1 MSYNYNGFET
11 KIENKGKQM
20 EKVKTTKALPPIEQL
35 QGRTLGRILIKMGLL
50 TREKVH
56 ECLMMQKQRKG
67 GIQIGQV
74 FIELGLIDEKQLQIA
89 LAAQRGMEY
98 VKLSDSQIPADVIER
113 VPAQMAKTYHIVP
126 IAYDKGQNE
135 LAVVLDSPDN
145 FRATDDLSTLMGF
158 KVTAKI
164 TDSDALESAL
174 AKYYEEKDDNINEL
188 IDEIQGDS
196 FLAEFDGRDK
206 SIDLDEL
213 KELSE
218 SNPVKKLLNLVLLQ
232 AIRDKSSDIHFEPFE
247 NEYKMRYRIDG
258 VLYEMVPPPK
268 YIAAA
273 LSSRIKVMANLD
285 IAERRLPQD
294 GRISLTVQGNP
305 VDLRV
310 SVLPTMFGES
320 VVLRILDRSQVS
332 LDLKKLG
339 LRQDDLKMV
348 HQLIHKPNGII
359 IVTGP
364 TGCGKTTTLY
374 AALSVLNDIETKVI
388 TTEDPIEYD
397 LDGVIQVQMKPD
409 IGLTFG
415 RCLRHILR
423 QDPDVILVGEIR
435 DLETAEIAAQA
446 SLTGHIVFTTLHT
459 NDAPTSIARL
469 LDLGVEP
476 FLITATLE
484 GIVAERLVRKIC
496 ENCKTQY
503 EPNEAQLMEL
513 GLTSD
518 DVRGKKFYYGR
529 GCARCNNTGYKGRT
543 GIFEIMVF
551 NDEIRDLIM
560 NQASTSVL
568 RAAAQKAG
576 MRLLRDNG
584 LAAIYDGITTIDEV
598 VKETISEEV

>member
-1 MSYNYNGFET
+1 M
-11 KIENKGKQM
+11 GKMKEAQ
-20 EKVKTTKALPPIEQL
+20 KLPPIEQL
-35 QGRTLGRILIKMGLL
+35 RGRTLGRILIKMGVLS
-50 TREKVH
+50 RDKVH
-56 ECLMMQKQRKG
+56 ECLKIQSQRQG
-67 GIQIGQV
+67 VQIGQI
-74 FIELGLIDEKQLQIA
+74 FLELGLIDEVQLQMA

-98 VKLSDSQIPADVIER
+98 VSLDGVDIPPDVVEK

-126 IAYDKGQNE
+126 IEYNREQNE
-135 LAVVLDSPDN
+135 LTVALDSPDN

-164 TDSDALESAL
+164 TDRDVLESAL
-174 AKYYEEKDDNINEL
+174 TKYYETQDENIHEL

-196 FLAEFDGRDK
+196 FLAEFEGRNQ
-206 SIDLDEL
+206 SIDLNEL

-232 AIRDKSSDIHFEPFE
+232 AIRDKASDIHFEPFE

-258 VLYEMVPPPK
+258 ILYEMFPPPK

-285 IAERRLPQD
+285 IAERRMPQD
-294 GRISLTVQGNP
+294 GRISLTVEGNP
-305 VDLRV
+305 IDLRV

-320 VVLRILDRSQVS
+320 VVLRVLDRSQAMF
-332 LDLKKLG
+332 DLGALG
-339 LRQDDLKMV
+339 LRPEDRETV
-348 HQLIHKPNGII
+348 RQLIHKPNGII

-374 AALSVLNDIETKVI
+374 SALNELNDIGTKII

-397 LDGVIQVQMKPD
+397 IDGIIQVQMKPE
-409 IGLTFG
+409 IGLKFA

-423 QDPDVILVGEIR
+423 QDPDIILVGEIR
-435 DLETAEIAAQA
+435 DLETAEISAQA

-459 NDAPTSIARL
+459 TDAPSSIARL

-476 FLITATLE
+476 FLLTATIE
-484 GIVAERLVRKIC
+484 GILSQRLVRKIC
-496 ENCKTQY
+496 ENCKTAF
-503 EPNEAQLMEL
+503 EPSEAQLIEL
-513 GLTSD
+513 QLTPD
-518 DVRGKKFYYGR
+518 DIKGKKFYYGR
-529 GCARCNNTGYKGRT
+529 GCSKCNGTGYRGRT

-551 NDEIRDLIM
+551 NDEIRDLVM
-560 NQASTSVL
+560 HQASTAVL
-568 RAAAQKAG
+568 RAAGQKGG

-584 LAAIYDGITTIDEV
+584 LEAIYDGVTTIDEV
-598 VKETISEEV
+598 VKETIMEEV

>member
-1 MSYNYNGFET
+1 
-11 KIENKGKQM
+11 M
-20 EKVKTTKALPPIEQL
+20 EKMRTPKTLPPVEQL
-35 QGRTLGRILIKMGLL
+35 RGRTLGRVLIKMGLL

-56 ECLMMQKQRKG
+56 ECLKIQKQRHGTARGPGADKSALG
-67 GIQIGQV
+67 ALQIGQI
-74 FIELGLIDEKQLQIA
+74 FLELGLIDEKQLHIA

-98 VKLSDSQIPADVIER
+98 VNLNDIDIPPEVIEK
-113 VPAQMAKTYHIVP
+113 VPAQMAKTYRTVP
-126 IAYDKGQNE
+126 IKYDKGRNE
-135 LAVVLDSPDN
+135 LSVALDNPDN

-164 TDSDALESAL
+164 ADREALENAL
-174 AKYYEEKDDNINEL
+174 TKYYETQEENINEL
-188 IDEIQGDS
+188 IGEIQGDS
-196 FLAEFDGRDK
+196 FLAEFDGRDQ

-218 SNPVKKLLNLVLLQ
+218 SNPIKKLLNLVLLQ
-232 AIRDKSSDIHFEPFE
+232 AIRDKASDIHFEPFE

-268 YIAAA
+268 HIAAA

-320 VVLRILDRSQVS
+320 VVLRVLDRSQIS
-332 LDLKKLG
+332 LDLGKLG
-339 LRQDDLKMV
+339 LRQEDSKIV
-348 HQLIHKPNGII
+348 NQLIHKPNGIV

-374 AALSVLNDIETKVI
+374 AALEELNSIESKLI
-388 TTEDPIEYD
+388 TTEDPVEYD
-397 LDGVIQVQMKPD
+397 IDGLIQVQIKSD
-409 IGLTFG
+409 IGLTFA

-423 QDPDVILVGEIR
+423 QDPDIILVGEIR

-446 SLTGHIVFTTLHT
+446 SLTGHLVFTTLHT
-459 NDAPTSIARL
+459 NDAPGSIARL

-484 GIVAERLVRKIC
+484 GIIAQRLVRRIC
-496 ENCKTQY
+496 ENCKTPF
-503 EPNEAQLMEL
+503 EPTEGQLMEL
-513 GLTSD
+513 GLVPED
-518 DVRGKKFYYGR
+518 IKGKKLYYGR
-529 GCARCNNTGYKGRT
+529 GCDMCNNTGYRGRIA
-543 GIFEIMVF
+543 IFEIMTF

-568 RAAAQKAG
+568 RAAAQKTG

-598 VKETISEEV
+598 VKETISGG

>member
-1 MSYNYNGFET
+1 MG
-11 KIENKGKQM
+11 KI
-20 EKVKTTKALPPIEQL
+20 KTPQKLPPIEQL
-35 QGRTLGRILIKMGLL
+35 KGRTLGRILIKMGVLS
-50 TREKVH
+50 REKVQ
-56 ECLMMQKQRKG
+56 ECLKIQSQRHG
-67 GIQIGQV
+67 NIQIGQI
-74 FIELGLIDEKQLQIA
+74 FLELGLVDESQLQMA

-98 VKLSDSQIPADVIER
+98 VSLDGIDIPPNVVEK

-126 IAYDKGQNE
+126 IEYSKERNE
-135 LAVVLDSPDN
+135 LSVALDSPDN
-145 FRATDDLSTLMGF
+145 FRATDDLNTLMGF

-164 TDSDALESAL
+164 TDPDALEKAL
-174 AKYYEEKDDNINEL
+174 SKYYETQDENINEL
-188 IDEIQGDS
+188 IDEIQSDS
-196 FLAEFDGRDK
+196 FLVEFEGRNQ

-232 AIRDKSSDIHFEPFE
+232 AIRDKASDIHFEPFE

-320 VVLRILDRSQVS
+320 VVLRVLDRAQVTF
-332 LDLKKLG
+332 DLAKLG
-339 LRQDDLKMV
+339 LRREGHELV
-348 HQLIHKPNGII
+348 RQLIRKPNGII

-374 AALSVLNDIETKVI
+374 AALSELNDVETKII
-388 TTEDPIEYD
+388 TTEDPVEYD
-397 LDGVIQVQMKPD
+397 IDGLIQVQIKPD
-409 IGLTFG
+409 IGLVFA

-446 SLTGHIVFTTLHT
+446 SLTGHVVFTTLHT
-459 NDAPTSIARL
+459 NDAPSSIARL

-484 GIVAERLVRKIC
+484 AIVSQRLIRKIC
-496 ENCKTQY
+496 ENCKT
-503 EPNEAQLMEL
+503 PFGPTEAQLMEL
-513 GLTSD
+513 QLTPD
-518 DVRGKKFYYGR
+518 DVKGKKFYYGR
-529 GCARCNNTGYKGRT
+529 GCDKCNGTGYRGRT

-551 NDEIRDLIM
+551 NDELRDLIM
-560 NQASTSVL
+560 NQASTAVL
-568 RAAAQKAG
+568 RAAGQKAG
-576 MRLLRDNG
+576 MKLLRDNG

-598 VKETISEEV
+598 VKETLMEEM

>member
-1 MSYNYNGFET
+1 MGKT
-11 KIENKGKQM
+11 KEAQK
-20 EKVKTTKALPPIEQL
+20 LPPVEQL
-35 QGRTLGRILIKMGLL
+35 RGRTLGRILIKMRALS
-50 TREKVH
+50 RDKVH
-56 ECLMMQKQRKG
+56 ECLKIQSQRQGVK
-67 GIQIGQV
+67 IGQI
-74 FIELGLIDEKQLQIA
+74 FLELGLIDEVQLQMA

-98 VKLSDSQIPADVIER
+98 VSLDGVDIPPDVVEK

-126 IAYDKGQNE
+126 IEYNREQNE
-135 LAVVLDSPDN
+135 LTVALDSPDN

-164 TDSDALESAL
+164 TDRDMLESAL
-174 AKYYEEKDDNINEL
+174 TKYYETQDENINEL

-196 FLAEFDGRDK
+196 FLAEFEGRNQ

-232 AIRDKSSDIHFEPFE
+232 AIRDKASDIHFEPFE

-294 GRISLTVQGNP
+294 GRISLTVESNP
-305 VDLRV
+305 IDLRV

-320 VVLRILDRSQVS
+320 VVLRVLDRSQAMF
-332 LDLKKLG
+332 DLGALG
-339 LRQDDLKMV
+339 LRPDDQEIIRK
-348 HQLIHKPNGII
+348 LIHKPNGII

-374 AALSVLNDIETKVI
+374 SALNELNDIGTKII

-397 LDGVIQVQMKPD
+397 IDGIIQVQMKPA
-409 IGLTFG
+409 IGLKFA

-423 QDPDVILVGEIR
+423 QDPDIILVGEIR
-435 DLETAEIAAQA
+435 DLETAEISAQA

-459 NDAPTSIARL
+459 TDAPSSIARL

-476 FLITATLE
+476 FLLTATIE
-484 GIVAERLVRKIC
+484 GIVSQRLVRKIC
-496 ENCKTQY
+496 ENCKTAF
-503 EPNEAQLMEL
+503 EPSETQLMEL
-513 GLTSD
+513 QLTPD
-518 DVRGKKFYYGR
+518 DIKGKKFYYGR
-529 GCARCNNTGYKGRT
+529 GCSKCNGTGYRGRT
-543 GIFEIMVF
+543 GVFEIMVF
-551 NDEIRDLIM
+551 NDEIRDLVM
-560 NQASTSVL
+560 NQASTAVL
-568 RAAAQKAG
+568 RAAGQKAG
-576 MRLLRDNG
+576 MRLMRDNG
-584 LAAIYDGITTIDEV
+584 LEAIYDGITTIDEV
-598 VKETISEEV
+598 VKETIMEEV

>member
-1 MSYNYNGFET
+1 
-11 KIENKGKQM
+11 M
-20 EKVKTTKALPPIEQL
+20 ERIKTAKALPPIEQL
-35 QGRTLGRILIKMGLL
+35 RGRTLGRILIKMGVL

-56 ECLMMQKQRKG
+56 ECLKIQKQRG
-67 GIQIGQV
+67 GAVQIGQI
-74 FIELGLIDEKQLQIA
+74 FLELGLIEEGQLRIA

-98 VKLSDSQIPADVIER
+98 VSLNGVDVPPDVIEK
-113 VPAQMAKTYHIVP
+113 VPVQMAKTYRVVP
-126 IAYDKGQNE
+126 IEYNKEQNQ
-135 LAVVLDSPDN
+135 LTIVLDSPDN
-145 FRATDDLSTLMGF
+145 FRATDDLSTLTGF
-158 KVTAKI
+158 KVGAKI
-164 TDSDALESAL
+164 TDSEALDKVL
-174 AKYYEEKDDNINEL
+174 TKYYETQEEKESINEL
-188 IDEIQGDS
+188 IGEIQEDS
-196 FLAEFDGRDK
+196 FLAEFEGRNQ

-232 AIRDKSSDIHFEPFE
+232 AIRDKASDIHFEPFE

-258 VLYEMVPPPK
+258 VLYEMVPPPRH
-268 YIAAA
+268 IATA

-285 IAERRLPQD
+285 IAERRMPQD
-294 GRISLTVQGNP
+294 GRISLTVQSNP

-320 VVLRILDRSQVS
+320 VVLRVLDRSQIS
-332 LDLKKLG
+332 LDLEKLG
-339 LRQDDLKMV
+339 LRQDGLKLV
-348 HQLIHKPNGII
+348 RQLIRKPNGIV

-374 AALSVLNDIETKVI
+374 AALSELNDVETKVI

-409 IGLTFG
+409 IGLTFA

-423 QDPDVILVGEIR
+423 QDPDVVLVGEIR

-459 NDAPTSIARL
+459 NDAPSTIARL

-484 GIVAERLVRKIC
+484 GIVSQRLVRRIC
-496 ENCKTQY
+496 EGCKEQF
-503 EPNEAQLMEL
+503 EPTETQLMEL
-513 GLTSD
+513 ALTPE
-518 DVRGKKFYYGR
+518 DVRDKKIYYGK
-529 GCARCNNTGYKGRT
+529 GCHRCNNTGYRGRT
-543 GIFEIMVF
+543 AIFEIMTF

-560 NQASTSVL
+560 NHASTSVL
-568 RAAAQKAG
+568 REAGQKTG
-576 MRLLRDNG
+576 MKLLRDNG
-584 LAAIYDGITTIDEV
+584 LAAIYDGVTTMDEV
-598 VKETISEEV
+598 VKETVSEA